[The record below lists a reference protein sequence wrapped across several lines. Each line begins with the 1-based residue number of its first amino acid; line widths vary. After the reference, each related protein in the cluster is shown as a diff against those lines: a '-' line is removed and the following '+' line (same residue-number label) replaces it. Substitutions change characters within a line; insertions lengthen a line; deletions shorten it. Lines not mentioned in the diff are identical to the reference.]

1 MAGGGLIFVFVDV
14 AFSIFTENAIK
25 SINIK
30 TNNFSISKM
39 PTKPWAILLIV
50 LTTFLTSSAQILY
63 KLGIPTLTYSIMG
76 ILTNYYLISGL
87 FLYGIGATLMIIS
100 FRGGEVSVLY
110 PIIATSYI
118 WVSLLSIYF
127 LGEKMNAFRWIG
139 VFIII
144 AGIVSISY
152 GSRQEV
158 PVAGV

>member
-1 MAGGGLIFVFVDV
+1 MA
-14 AFSIFTENAIK
+14 
-25 SINIK
+25 
-30 TNNFSISKM
+30 
-39 PTKPWAILLIV
+39 TKLWAILLI
-50 LTTFLTSSAQILY
+50 LFTTLLISSAQILY
-63 KLGIPTLTYSIMG
+63 KLGIPSLKF
-76 ILTNYYLISGL
+76 NLISIIANYFLIGGL
-87 FLYGIGATLMIIS
+87 VLYGIGAILMIIS

-144 AGIVSISY
+144 AGIIAISY
-152 GSRQEV
+152 GSKQEV